1 VLISNQSGTE
11 SYESLNNSNT
21 FTIDLSLCPTG
32 DDTSI
37 LVSPALN
44 YSLKSEIFVD
54 DMLVQQ
60 NITNYIFLSQTS
72 EGRSGMNIT
81 LWNSTERFEYYP
93 SYDID
98 GDIITILGNAI
109 NDSYNQANISYRH
122 NEYGSRIYY
131 RDIIPTGAYILNAY
145 LPPVDVKQLYI
156 IQVIDGYEGPV
167 NDAKVMINRSVN
179 GSFVTVS
186 ELLTSGY
193 GTCEVELIS
202 GEQYKVYITAD
213 DYISNT
219 FDYMPDPDL
228 YGIEYPKV
236 FQLQSSIT
244 EPITE
249 YFWDLIQFNATLF
262 ANNTIR
268 IRYND
273 LDSNTINATFHT
285 IETYNYT
292 DFLNAT
298 NTTTSNSA
306 TFWVT
311 NINTSRTHW
320 VTIHL
325 NHTTLGY
332 VIETIIVYPM
342 YVTDDTLLAR
352 IQAVFGRYDLVNI
365 VLVLLVYVPAIVL
378 LVLFHKK
385 HPGIGV
391 IGAGLWI
398 AFANLR
404 WSIPMEL
411 NTLTPLIIVIGFV
424 LIFVKGGKEKV

>member
-1 VLISNQSGTE
+1 
-11 SYESLNNSNT
+11 
-21 FTIDLSLCPTG
+21 
-32 DDTSI
+32 
-37 LVSPALN
+37 
-44 YSLKSEIFVD
+44 
-54 DMLVQQ
+54 
-60 NITNYIFLSQTS
+60 
-72 EGRSGMNIT
+72 
-81 LWNSTERFEYYP
+81 
-93 SYDID
+93 
-98 GDIITILGNAI
+98 
-109 NDSYNQANISYRH
+109 
-122 NEYGSRIYY
+122 
-131 RDIIPTGAYILNAY
+131 
-145 LPPVDVKQLYI
+145 
-156 IQVIDGYEGPV
+156 
-167 NDAKVMINRSVN
+167 MINRSVN

-292 DFLNAT
+292 DVLNAT

-332 VIETIIVYPM
+332 VVETIIVYPI

-365 VLVLLVYVPAIVL
+365 VLVLLVYVPSIVL

-424 LIFVKGGKEKV
+424 LIYVKGGKEKV